1 MGNVQSSYSSSQNTN
16 KHKVI
21 VFFLLLLF
29 ILYIHVCYHHHHLIT
44 SVVTSAAIFRKLT
57 HVVIQLAQLSARTH
71 TVVPNYKNPPKIK
84 ILKIREIDGSY
95 LRLQRFDKFW
105 MWSSSTRKWKL
116 CKFAETC
123 MEKLVKALW
132 VNLFPAGFSH
142 LEPLCNEGRGLTAV

>member
-1 MGNVQSSYSSSQNTN
+1 MSCFRYAEMALGNWYVN
-16 KHKVI
+16 KRWSA
-21 VFFLLLLF
+21 
-29 ILYIHVCYHHHHLIT
+29 HV
-44 SVVTSAAIFRKLT
+44 AATVAAAAHSWAKLEKPAKNE
-57 HVVIQLAQLSARTH
+57 IQ
-71 TVVPNYKNPPKIK
+71 
-84 ILKIREIDGSY
+84 KIREIDGSY

-105 MWSSSTRKWKL
+105 MGSSSTRKWKL